1 MEKRSAPFERQGIMD
16 IMRRRRDP
24 YGDQPFDPDAAE
36 EEAEE
41 AREE

>member
-24 YGDQPFDPDAAE
+24 CGDQPFDPDAE

>member
-16 IMRRRRDP
+16 MMRRRRDP
-24 YGDQPFDPDAAE
+24 CGDQPFDLDAAE
-36 EEAEE
+36 EEAQE

>member
-16 IMRRRRDP
+16 MMRRRRDP
-24 YGDQPFDPDAAE
+24 CGDQPFDPDAE

-41 AREE
+41 TREE